1 MNNLVKDWFDNV
13 GITIT
18 NSRDEINLDLIVN
31 SLKKMYGEILRNGN

>member
-1 MNNLVKDWFDNV
+1 MNNLVKDRFDNV